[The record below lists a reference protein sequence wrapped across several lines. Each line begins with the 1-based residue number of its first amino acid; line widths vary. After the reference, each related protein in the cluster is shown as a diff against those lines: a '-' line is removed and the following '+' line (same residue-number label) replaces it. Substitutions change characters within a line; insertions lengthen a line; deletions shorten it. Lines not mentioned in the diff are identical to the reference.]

1 MHFSRNLKKYLVA
14 GLSEKK
20 VLIVYG
26 LRQVGKTTLVK
37 EVLEELSDDSV
48 YLSCDEPDVRE
59 AFTNKTSTEMHA
71 FLRGATVVVLD
82 EAQRVPNIGLS
93 LKLLYDT
100 YPKLTI
106 IATGSSSF
114 ELADSTSE
122 SLTGRNITYTLLP
135 VSYAEYASAI
145 GAREAFRL
153 LEERI
158 RYGMYPAVIN
168 ATKPDQEVTRI
179 ARDYL
184 FRDVLRVDRI
194 RKPLVIEKL
203 IQLLAYQVGSEV
215 SYNEIAQKLEISRPT
230 VLQYVRILEQ
240 AFVIFR
246 LPAYAR
252 NPRNEITRFDKIY
265 FYDTGIRNALISDFN
280 ALDIRQDSGALFE
293 NFFLVERM
301 KVASAAQKELRMYFW
316 RTKDGSE
323 VDFVEDVDG
332 ETRAFECKW
341 GGGTVR
347 RKAWENTYPEIPL
360 LSVSK
365 ETVEPWLTTLTGP
378 MNGI

>member
-1 MHFSRNLKKYLVA
+1 MHFSRYLKEYIVT
-14 GLSEKK
+14 GLAEKK

-26 LRQVGKTTLVK
+26 PRQVGKTTLVK
-37 EVLEELSDDSV
+37 EILADLPKNSI

-59 AFTNKTSTEMHA
+59 AFSNQTSTKMYA
-71 FLRGATVVVLD
+71 FLRGATLVVLD
-82 EAQRVPNIGLS
+82 EAQRVPDIGLS

-100 YPKLTI
+100 YSELTI

-114 ELADSTSE
+114 ELADSTNE
-122 SLTGRNITYTLLP
+122 PLTGRNITYTLLP
-135 VSYAEYASAI
+135 ISYTEYASQI
-145 GAREAFRL
+145 GDREAFRL

-168 ATKPDQEVTRI
+168 ASQPDQEVTRI
-179 ARDYL
+179 AQDYL

-246 LPAYAR
+246 LSAYAH

-265 FYDTGIRNALISDFN
+265 FYDTGIRNALINDFN
-280 ALDIRQDSGALFE
+280 ALAVRQDLGALFE

-301 KVASAAQKELRMYFW
+301 KLASAEGKTLRMYFW

-323 VDFVEDVDG
+323 VDFVEEING
-332 ETRAFECKW
+332 KTRAFECKW

-347 RKAWENTYPEIPL
+347 RQAWKNSYPEIPL
-360 LSVSK
+360 LLISR
-365 ETVEPWLTTLTGP
+365 ETVEPWLTSLAGP
-378 MNGI
+378 VV